1 LHATFKQ
8 GDTGLFA
15 LAGASGDPIGDSLAL
30 NISGGTGAN
39 NQYSKDEVDPIAPAE
54 VVFTYQTGASAMVAE
69 PIRPSE
75 APQTPA
81 DAAMPAAPAGT
92 TGTIGSGTA
101 ALRVDTGTYR
111 IVYFAFGF
119 EAINDAAMRA
129 AVMERVIDWL
139 RASKL
144 YLPLVVS

>member
-1 LHATFKQ
+1 
-8 GDTGLFA
+8 
-15 LAGASGDPIGDSLAL
+15 
-30 NISGGTGAN
+30 
-39 NQYSKDEVDPIAPAE
+39 
-54 VVFTYQTGASAMVAE
+54 
-69 PIRPSE
+69 
-75 APQTPA
+75 
-81 DAAMPAAPAGT
+81 MPAAPAGT